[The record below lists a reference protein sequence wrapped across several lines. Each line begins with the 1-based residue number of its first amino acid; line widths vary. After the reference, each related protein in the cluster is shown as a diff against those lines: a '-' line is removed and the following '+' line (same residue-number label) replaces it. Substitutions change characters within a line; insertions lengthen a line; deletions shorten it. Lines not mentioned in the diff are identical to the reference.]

1 MPLLIWR
8 TLMRNKRLA
17 ALLIGCGLI
26 LFLMTYFS
34 SFSLD
39 LNNAQSKLIETVD
52 SIKEQSANYVKYN
65 ETAIA
70 KSLVRQAIAVENVN
84 RQMEA
89 GKFLEDII
97 DEFWLTGIVEV
108 DEDGNLL
115 RQYVLDDVDYEMV
128 RDFVSDALKN
138 VIEYSSDTYINR
150 YELADNSYVDLACH
164 KTSNGAV
171 LAYRHV
177 LEQFAS
183 NSRLSIQD
191 VLNGY
196 PEKENGTIVVMQKDK
211 IVASNN
217 LDLLVEGGS
226 DVVEQIR
233 KCNEVNTLVRINS
246 HNVYGMYSHG
256 RDFYVYIYV
265 NPSIVYNATVP
276 NVSIVMVFYCLIIGV
291 ILFIR
296 NRQNNM
302 FVLERQRQEEAY
314 KKELEDKNREL
325 ELAIKQEAKANRS
338 KQEFLFNMSHDIR
351 TPMNAIIGF
360 TSLAQSHLDDKE
372 MLDSYLKKISTSS
385 EYLLSL
391 INDVLDMSRIESGK
405 LKIEESSVYLPSILD
420 DIRDIVS
427 SNVQKKQLS
436 LNTDIVD
443 LKDTNVLTD
452 PLKLK
457 QVLLNV
463 VANAIKFTPSGGYV
477 NLSLVQKDGYGSY
490 DFIVEDNGIG
500 ISKEFQEHVF
510 EQFSKEATS
519 TVSRVQGTGLGLSI
533 SKAIVD
539 MMGGSISVESDSG
552 KGSKFTISLCFKVTD
567 ETTDNKI
574 ISSNSI
580 IDTNKKI
587 LLVEDNELNY
597 EIAKTVLEEA
607 GFRVDGASNGKE
619 AVDKAS
625 NNTYDV
631 ILMDIQMPIMD
642 GYEATKEL
650 RRLGNRTPIIAMTA
664 NAFSEDKKKA
674 KEVGMDGYIAK
685 PIDVK
690 SLVNTIM
697 NILSDQ

>member
-1 MPLLIWR
+1 MRLLIWR

-17 ALLIGCGLI
+17 TLLIGCGLI

-70 KSLVRQAIAVENVN
+70 KSLVRQAVAVENVC
-84 RQMEA
+84 RELQA
-89 GKFLEDII
+89 GKYLEDIV
-97 DEFWLTGIVEV
+97 DDYWLTGIVEV

-115 RQYVLDDVDYEMV
+115 RQYVTDDVDYEMV
-128 RDFVSDALKN
+128 MDFVSDALKN
-138 VIEYSSDTYINR
+138 VVEYSSETYINR
-150 YELADNSYVDLACH
+150 YQLDDNSYVDIACH
-164 KTSNGAV
+164 KTSNGVV

-217 LDLLVEGGS
+217 LDLLVEGSS

-233 KCNEVNTLVRINS
+233 KCNEANTLVRINS
-246 HNVYGMYSHG
+246 HGVYGMYSHG
-256 RDFYVYIYV
+256 RDFYVYV
-265 NPSIVYNATVP
+265 FVEPSMVYNTTVP
-276 NVSIVMVFYCLIIGV
+276 NVSIVMVFYCLVIGI

-405 LKIEESSVYLPSILD
+405 LKIEESNVYLPSILE

-443 LKDTNVLTD
+443 LRDSNVLTD

-477 NLSLVQKDGYGSY
+477 NLSLVQKDGYGNY

-500 ISKEFQEHVF
+500 ISKEFQEHIF
-510 EQFSKEATS
+510 EQFSREATS

-539 MMGGSISVESDSG
+539 MMGGSISVESESG

-580 IDTNKKI
+580 IDTNKKV

-607 GFRVDGASNGKE
+607 GFMVDGASNGKE
-619 AVDKAS
+619 AIDKAS
-625 NNTYDV
+625 DNTYDV

-650 RRLGNRTPIIAMTA
+650 RRLGNKTPIIAMTA
-664 NAFSEDKKKA
+664 NAFSEDRKKA
-674 KEVGMDGYIAK
+674 KEVGMDGYIPK
-685 PIDVK
+685 PIDVNK
-690 SLVNTIM
+690 LVSTIV

>member
-1 MPLLIWR
+1 
-8 TLMRNKRLA
+8 MRNKRLA
-17 ALLIGCGLI
+17 ALLVGCGLV

-39 LNNAQSKLIETVD
+39 LNNAQGKLIETVE
-52 SIKEQSANYVKYN
+52 SIKEQSAYYVKYN

-115 RQYVLDDVDYEMV
+115 RQYVTDDVDYEMV

-211 IVASNN
+211 IIASNN
-217 LDLLVEGGS
+217 LDLLVEGSS
-226 DVVEQIR
+226 DIVNEIR
-233 KCNEVNTLVRINS
+233 ECNEANTLVRINS
-246 HNVYGMYSHG
+246 HGVYGMYSHG

-265 NPSIVYNATVP
+265 NPSMVYNATVP

-302 FVLERQRQEEAY
+302 FVEERQRQEEAY

-360 TSLAQSHLDDKE
+360 TSLAQTHLDDKE

-443 LKDTNVLTD
+443 LKDSNVLTD

-500 ISKEFQEHVF
+500 ISKEFQEHIF
-510 EQFSKEATS
+510 EQFSREATS
-519 TVSRVQGTGLGLSI
+519 TVSGVQGTGLGLSI

-539 MMGGSISVESDSG
+539 MMGGSISVESESG

-607 GFRVDGASNGKE
+607 GFIIDGASNGKE
-619 AVDKAS
+619 AVDKAT

-650 RRLGNRTPIIAMTA
+650 RKLGNRTPIIAMTA
-664 NAFSEDKKKA
+664 NAFSEDRKKA

-685 PIDVK
+685 PIDVNK
-690 SLVNTIM
+690 LVSIIM
-697 NILSDQ
+697 NILGDQ

>member
-1 MPLLIWR
+1 
-8 TLMRNKRLA
+8 MRNKRLA

-39 LNNAQSKLIETVD
+39 LNNAQGKLIETVE

-217 LDLLVEGGS
+217 LDLLVEGSS

-233 KCNEVNTLVRINS
+233 KCNEANTLVRINS

-265 NPSIVYNATVP
+265 NPSMVYNTTVP

-302 FVLERQRQEEAY
+302 FVEERQRQEEAY

-360 TSLAQSHLDDKE
+360 TSLAQTHLDDKE
-372 MLDSYLKKISTSS
+372 LLDSYLKKISTSS

-405 LKIEESSVYLPSILD
+405 LKIEESNVYLPSILD

-427 SNVQKKQLS
+427 SNVQKKQL
-436 LNTDIVD
+436 NFNIYTVD

-463 VANAIKFTPSGGYV
+463 VANAIKFTPNGGYV
-477 NLSLVQKDGYGSY
+477 NLSLIQKDGCGNY
-490 DFIVEDNGIG
+490 DFVVEDNGIG
-500 ISKEFQEHVF
+500 ISKEFQEHIF
-510 EQFSKEATS
+510 EQFSREVTS

-533 SKAIVD
+533 SKVIVD
-539 MMGGSISVESDSG
+539 MMGGSISVESESG

-567 ETTDNKI
+567 ETTDNKTM
-574 ISSNSI
+574 SSNII

-607 GFRVDGASNGKE
+607 GFIIDGASNGKE

-642 GYEATKEL
+642 GYEATKKL
-650 RRLGNRTPIIAMTA
+650 RKLGNRTPIIAMTA
-664 NAFSEDKKKA
+664 NAFSEDRKKA
-674 KEVGMDGYIAK
+674 KDVGMDGYIAK

-690 SLVNTIM
+690 TLVSTIM
-697 NILSDQ
+697 NILGDQ

>member
-1 MPLLIWR
+1 
-8 TLMRNKRLA
+8 MRNKRLA
-17 ALLIGCGLI
+17 ALLVGCGLV

-39 LNNAQSKLIETVD
+39 LNNAQGKLIETVE

-128 RDFVSDALKN
+128 RDFTSDALKN

-150 YELADNSYVDLACH
+150 YELDDNSYVDLACH

-196 PEKENGTIVVMQKDK
+196 PERENGTIVVMQKDK
-211 IVASNN
+211 IIASNN
-217 LDLLVEGGS
+217 LDLLVDGS
-226 DVVEQIR
+226 SDIVDEIR
-233 KCNEVNTLVRINS
+233 ECNEANTLVRINS

-265 NPSIVYNATVP
+265 NPSMVYNATVP

-302 FVLERQRQEEAY
+302 FVEERQRQEEAY

-405 LKIEESSVYLPSILD
+405 LKIEESNVYLPSILE

-443 LKDTNVLTD
+443 LRDSNVLTD

-477 NLSLVQKDGYGSY
+477 NLSLVQKDDSGNY

-500 ISKEFQEHVF
+500 ISKEFQEHIF
-510 EQFSKEATS
+510 EQFSREATS

-539 MMGGSISVESDSG
+539 MMGGSISVESESG

-567 ETTDNKI
+567 ETTDNKT
-574 ISSNSI
+574 ISSNNI

-619 AVDKAS
+619 AIDKAS
-625 NNTYDV
+625 DNTYDV

-664 NAFSEDKKKA
+664 NAFSEDRKKA
-674 KEVGMDGYIAK
+674 NDVGMDGYIAR
-685 PIDVK
+685 PIDVNK
-690 SLVNTIM
+690 LVSTIM

>member
-1 MPLLIWR
+1 
-8 TLMRNKRLA
+8 MRNKRLA
-17 ALLIGCGLI
+17 TLLIGCGLI

-70 KSLVRQAIAVENVN
+70 KSLVRQAVAVENVC
-84 RQMEA
+84 RELQA
-89 GKFLEDII
+89 GKYLEDIV
-97 DEFWLTGIVEV
+97 DDYWLTGIVEV

-115 RQYVLDDVDYEMV
+115 RQYVTDDVDYEMV
-128 RDFVSDALKN
+128 MDFVSDALKN
-138 VIEYSSDTYINR
+138 VVEYSSETYINR
-150 YELADNSYVDLACH
+150 YQLDDNSYVDIACH
-164 KTSNGAV
+164 KTSNGVV
-171 LAYRHV
+171 LAYRHI
-177 LEQFAS
+177 LEQFAG

-217 LDLLVEGGS
+217 LDLLVEGSS

-233 KCNEVNTLVRINS
+233 KCNEANTLVRINS
-246 HNVYGMYSHG
+246 HGVYGMYSHG

-265 NPSIVYNATVP
+265 HPSMVYNSTIP
-276 NVSIVMVFYCLIIGV
+276 NVSIVMVFYCLVIGI

-405 LKIEESSVYLPSILD
+405 LKIEESIVYLPSILE

-443 LKDTNVLTD
+443 LRDSNVLTD

-477 NLSLVQKDGYGSY
+477 NLSLVQKDGYGNY

-500 ISKEFQEHVF
+500 ISKEFQEHIF
-510 EQFSKEATS
+510 EQFSREATS

-539 MMGGSISVESDSG
+539 MMGGSISVESESG

-567 ETTDNKI
+567 ETTDNKT
-574 ISSNSI
+574 ISSNNI

-619 AVDKAS
+619 AIDKAS
-625 NNTYDV
+625 DNTYDV

-685 PIDVK
+685 PINVNK
-690 SLVNTIM
+690 LVSTIM
-697 NILSDQ
+697 NILNDQ

>member
-1 MPLLIWR
+1 
-8 TLMRNKRLA
+8 MRNKRLA
-17 ALLIGCGLI
+17 VLLVGCGLV

-39 LNNAQSKLIETVD
+39 LNNAQGKLIETVE

-164 KTSNGAV
+164 KTKNGAV

-226 DVVEQIR
+226 DIVDEIR
-233 KCNEVNTLVRINS
+233 ECNEANTLVRINS
-246 HNVYGMYSHG
+246 HGVYGMYSHG

-265 NPSIVYNATVP
+265 NPSMVYNATIP
-276 NVSIVMVFYCLIIGV
+276 NVSIVMVFYCLVVGV

-325 ELAIKQEAKANRS
+325 ELAIEQEAKANRS

-360 TSLAQSHLDDKE
+360 TSLAQSHIDDKE
-372 MLDSYLKKISTSS
+372 LLDSYLKKISTSS

-405 LKIEESSVYLPSILD
+405 LKIEESNVYLPSILD
-420 DIRDIVS
+420 DVKDIVW
-427 SNVQKKQLS
+427 SNVQSKQLS
-436 LNTDIVD
+436 FNINIVD
-443 LKDTNVLTD
+443 LKDSNVLTD

-500 ISKEFQEHVF
+500 ISKEFQEHIF
-510 EQFSKEATS
+510 EQFAREATS

-539 MMGGSISVESDSG
+539 MMGGSISVESEPG
-552 KGSKFTISLCFKVTD
+552 KGSKFTISLSFKITNEVII
-567 ETTDNKI
+567 DNK
-574 ISSNSI
+574 NSVNNI

-587 LLVEDNELNY
+587 LLVEDNELNF

-607 GFRVDGASNGKE
+607 GFRVDGANNGKE
-619 AVDKAS
+619 AIDKAI

-642 GYEATKEL
+642 GYEATREL
-650 RRLGNRTPIIAMTA
+650 RRLGNKTPIIAMTA
-664 NAFSEDKKKA
+664 NAFSEDRKKA
-674 KEVGMDGYIAK
+674 EDVGMDGYIAK
-685 PIDVK
+685 PIDVNK
-690 SLVNTIM
+690 LVSTIM
-697 NILSDQ
+697 NILNDQ

>member
-1 MPLLIWR
+1 
-8 TLMRNKRLA
+8 MRNRRLA
-17 ALLIGCGLI
+17 ALLVGCGLV

-39 LNNAQSKLIETVD
+39 IKNAQDKLIETVD

-70 KSLVRQAIAVENVN
+70 KSLVRQAIAVENVS
-84 RQMEA
+84 REMEA
-89 GKFLEDII
+89 GKFLEDIV
-97 DEFWLTGIVEV
+97 DDYWLTGIVEV
-108 DEDGNLL
+108 DEDGDLL
-115 RQYVLDDVDYEMV
+115 RQYVTDDVDYEMV
-128 RDFVSDALKN
+128 RGFVSDALKN
-138 VIEYSSDTYINR
+138 VVEYSSKTYINR
-150 YELADNSYVDLACH
+150 YQLDDNSYVDIACH
-164 KTSNGAV
+164 KTSDGVV

-211 IVASNN
+211 IIASNN
-217 LDLLVEGGS
+217 LDLLVEGSS
-226 DVVEQIR
+226 DIVDEIR
-233 KCNEVNTLVRINS
+233 KCNEANTLVRINS
-246 HNVYGMYSHG
+246 HGVYGMYSHG

-265 NPSIVYNATVP
+265 HPSMVYNTTVP
-276 NVSIVMVFYCLIIGV
+276 NVSIVMVFYCLVIGV

-302 FVLERQRQEEAY
+302 FVEERQRQEEAY

-372 MLDSYLKKISTSS
+372 KLDSYLKKISISS

-405 LKIEESSVYLPSILD
+405 LKIEESNVYLPSILD

-436 LNTDIVD
+436 LNINTVD
-443 LKDTNVLTD
+443 LKDENVLTD

-477 NLSLVQKDGYGSY
+477 SLSLVQKDDSSNY

-500 ISKEFQEHVF
+500 ISKEFQEHIF
-510 EQFSKEATS
+510 EQFSREATS

-539 MMGGSISVESDSG
+539 MMGGSISVESESG

-619 AVDKAS
+619 AIDKAS
-625 NNTYDV
+625 DNTYDV

-664 NAFSEDKKKA
+664 NAFSEDRKKA
-674 KEVGMDGYIAK
+674 KDVGMDGYIPK
-685 PIDVK
+685 PIDVNK
-690 SLVNTIM
+690 LVSTIM
-697 NILSDQ
+697 NILNDQ

>member
-1 MPLLIWR
+1 
-8 TLMRNKRLA
+8 MRNKRLA

-70 KSLVRQAIAVENVN
+70 KSLVRQAVAVENVS
-84 RQMEA
+84 RELQA
-89 GKFLEDII
+89 GKFLEDIV
-97 DEFWLTGIVEV
+97 DDYWLTGIVEV

-115 RQYVLDDVDYEMV
+115 RQYVTDDVDYEMV
-128 RDFVSDALKN
+128 MDFVSDALKN
-138 VIEYSSDTYINR
+138 VVEYSSETYINR
-150 YELADNSYVDLACH
+150 YQLDDNSYVDIACH
-164 KTSNGAV
+164 KTSNGVV

-217 LDLLVEGGS
+217 LDLLVEGSS
-226 DVVEQIR
+226 DIVDEIR
-233 KCNEVNTLVRINS
+233 KCNEANTLVRINS
-246 HNVYGMYSHG
+246 HSVYGMYSHG
-256 RDFYVYIYV
+256 RDFFVYIYV
-265 NPSIVYNATVP
+265 NPSMVYNTTVP
-276 NVSIVMVFYCLIIGV
+276 NVSIVMVFYCLVIGI

-405 LKIEESSVYLPSILD
+405 LKIEESHVNLPSILD

-427 SNVQKKQLS
+427 SNVQKKQL
-436 LNTDIVD
+436 NFNIYTID
-443 LKDTNVLTD
+443 LKDENVLTD

-463 VANAIKFTPSGGYV
+463 LANAIKFTPSGGYV
-477 NLSLVQKDGYGSY
+477 NLSLVQKDGYGNY

-500 ISKEFQEHVF
+500 ISKEFQEHIF
-510 EQFSKEATS
+510 EQFSREATS

-539 MMGGSISVESDSG
+539 MMGGSISVESESG

-574 ISSNSI
+574 ISSNNI

-619 AVDKAS
+619 AIDKAS

-650 RRLGNRTPIIAMTA
+650 RKLGNRTPIIAMTA
-664 NAFSEDKKKA
+664 NAFSEDRKKA
-674 KEVGMDGYIAK
+674 EDVGMDGYIAK
-685 PIDVK
+685 PIDVNK
-690 SLVNTIM
+690 LVSSIV

>member
-1 MPLLIWR
+1 
-8 TLMRNKRLA
+8 MRNKRLA

-70 KSLVRQAIAVENVN
+70 KSLVRQAVAVENVS
-84 RQMEA
+84 RELQA
-89 GKFLEDII
+89 GKFLEDIV
-97 DEFWLTGIVEV
+97 DDYWLTGIVEV

-115 RQYVLDDVDYEMV
+115 RQYVTDDVDYEMV
-128 RDFVSDALKN
+128 MDFVSDALKN
-138 VIEYSSDTYINR
+138 VVEYSSETYINR
-150 YELADNSYVDLACH
+150 YQLDDNSYVDIACH
-164 KTSNGAV
+164 KTSNGVV

-217 LDLLVEGGS
+217 LDLLVEGSS

-233 KCNEVNTLVRINS
+233 KCNEANTLVRINS
-246 HNVYGMYSHG
+246 HSVYGMYSHG

-265 NPSIVYNATVP
+265 NPSMVYNTTVP
-276 NVSIVMVFYCLIIGV
+276 NVSIVMVFYCLVIGI

-405 LKIEESSVYLPSILD
+405 LKIEESHVNLPSILD

-427 SNVQKKQLS
+427 SNVQKKQL
-436 LNTDIVD
+436 NFNIYTID
-443 LKDTNVLTD
+443 LKDENVLTD

-477 NLSLVQKDGYGSY
+477 NLSLVQKDDSGNY

-500 ISKEFQEHVF
+500 ISKEFQEHIF
-510 EQFSKEATS
+510 EQFSREVTS

-539 MMGGSISVESDSG
+539 MMGGSIAVESDSG
-552 KGSKFTISLCFKVTD
+552 KGSKFTISLRFKVTD

-574 ISSNSI
+574 ISSNNI

-587 LLVEDNELNY
+587 LLVEDNEINY

-607 GFRVDGASNGKE
+607 GFMVDGASNGKM

-625 NNTYDV
+625 DNTYDV
-631 ILMDIQMPIMD
+631 ILMDIQMPVMD

-650 RRLGNRTPIIAMTA
+650 RKLGNRAPIIAMTA

-674 KEVGMDGYIAK
+674 KDVGMDAYIAK

-690 SLVNTIM
+690 ALVSTIM
-697 NILSDQ
+697 NILNGQ

>member
-1 MPLLIWR
+1 
-8 TLMRNKRLA
+8 MRNKRLA
-17 ALLIGCGLI
+17 ALLVGCGLV

-39 LNNAQSKLIETVD
+39 LNNAQGKLIETVE

-217 LDLLVEGGS
+217 LDLLVEGSS

-233 KCNEVNTLVRINS
+233 KCNEANTLVRINS
-246 HNVYGMYSHG
+246 HGVYGMYSHG

-265 NPSIVYNATVP
+265 NPSMVYNATVP

-302 FVLERQRQEEAY
+302 FVEERQRQEEAY

-360 TSLAQSHLDDKE
+360 TSLAQTHLDDKE

-405 LKIEESSVYLPSILD
+405 LKIEESNVYLPSILD

-436 LNTDIVD
+436 LNINIVD

-477 NLSLVQKDGYGSY
+477 NLSLVQKDDSGNY

-500 ISKEFQEHVF
+500 ISKEFQEHIF
-510 EQFSKEATS
+510 EQFSREATS
-519 TVSRVQGTGLGLSI
+519 TVSGVQGTGLGLSI

-539 MMGGSISVESDSG
+539 MMGGSISVESKQG
-552 KGSKFTISLCFKVTD
+552 EGSKFTISLCFKVTD
-567 ETTDNKI
+567 ETTDNKTM
-574 ISSNSI
+574 SSNII

-625 NNTYDV
+625 DNTYDV

-674 KEVGMDGYIAK
+674 KDVGMDGYIPK
-685 PIDVK
+685 PINVNK
-690 SLVNTIM
+690 LVSTIM
-697 NILSDQ
+697 NILNDQ

>member
-1 MPLLIWR
+1 
-8 TLMRNKRLA
+8 MRNKRLA
-17 ALLIGCGLI
+17 ALLVGCGLV

-39 LNNAQSKLIETVD
+39 LNNAQGKLIETVE

-226 DVVEQIR
+226 DIVDEIR
-233 KCNEVNTLVRINS
+233 ECNEANTLVRINS
-246 HNVYGMYSHG
+246 HGVYGMYSHG
-256 RDFYVYIYV
+256 RDYYVYIYV
-265 NPSIVYNATVP
+265 NPSMVYNATVP

-405 LKIEESSVYLPSILD
+405 LKIEESNVYLPSILD

-443 LKDTNVLTD
+443 LRDSNVLTD

-477 NLSLVQKDGYGSY
+477 NLSLVQKDGYGNY

-500 ISKEFQEHVF
+500 ISKEFQEHIF
-510 EQFSKEATS
+510 EQFSREATS

-539 MMGGSISVESDSG
+539 MMGGSISVESESG

-567 ETTDNKI
+567 ETSDNKT
-574 ISSNSI
+574 ISSNNV

-607 GFRVDGASNGKE
+607 GFIVDGASNGKD

-625 NNTYDV
+625 DNTYDV

-650 RRLGNRTPIIAMTA
+650 RKLGNRTPIIAMTA
-664 NAFSEDKKKA
+664 NAFSEDRKKA
-674 KEVGMDGYIAK
+674 KDVGMDGYIAK
-685 PIDVK
+685 PIDVNK
-690 SLVNTIM
+690 LVSTIV

>member
-1 MPLLIWR
+1 
-8 TLMRNKRLA
+8 MRNKRLA
-17 ALLIGCGLI
+17 VLLVGCGLV

-39 LNNAQSKLIETVD
+39 LNNAQGKLIETVE

-138 VIEYSSDTYINR
+138 VVEYSSETYINR
-150 YELADNSYVDLACH
+150 YQLADNSYVDLACH

-196 PEKENGTIVVMQKDK
+196 PERENGTIVVMQKDK
-211 IVASNN
+211 IIASNN
-217 LDLLVEGGS
+217 LDLLVDGS
-226 DVVEQIR
+226 SDIVDEIR
-233 KCNEVNTLVRINS
+233 KCNEANTLVRINS

-265 NPSIVYNATVP
+265 NPSMVYNATVP
-276 NVSIVMVFYCLIIGV
+276 NVFIVMVFYCLIIGV

-405 LKIEESSVYLPSILD
+405 LKIEESNVYLPSILD

-427 SNVQKKQLS
+427 SNVQKKQLN
-436 LNTDIVD
+436 LNINIVD
-443 LKDTNVLTD
+443 LKDSNVLTD

-477 NLSLVQKDGYGSY
+477 NLSLVQKDGYGNY

-500 ISKEFQEHVF
+500 ISKEFQEHIF
-510 EQFSKEATS
+510 EQFSREATS

-539 MMGGSISVESDSG
+539 MMGGSISVESESG

-567 ETTDNKI
+567 ETTDNKT
-574 ISSNSI
+574 ISSNNI

-587 LLVEDNELNY
+587 LLVEDNELNF
-597 EIAKTVLEEA
+597 EIAETVLEEA

-674 KEVGMDGYIAK
+674 KEVGMDGYIPK

-690 SLVNTIM
+690 TLVSTIM
-697 NILSDQ
+697 SILSDQ

>member
-1 MPLLIWR
+1 
-8 TLMRNKRLA
+8 MRNRRLA
-17 ALLIGCGLI
+17 ALLVGCGLV

-39 LNNAQSKLIETVD
+39 IKNAQDKLIETVD

-70 KSLVRQAIAVENVN
+70 KSLVRQAIAVENVS
-84 RQMEA
+84 REMEA
-89 GKFLEDII
+89 GKFLEDIV
-97 DEFWLTGIVEV
+97 DDYWLTGIVEV
-108 DEDGNLL
+108 DEDGDLL
-115 RQYVLDDVDYEMV
+115 RQYVTDDVDYEMV
-128 RDFVSDALKN
+128 RGFVSDALKN
-138 VIEYSSDTYINR
+138 VVEYSSKTYINR
-150 YELADNSYVDLACH
+150 YQLDDNSYVDIACH
-164 KTSNGAV
+164 KTSGGVV

-211 IVASNN
+211 IIASNN
-217 LDLLVEGGS
+217 LDLLVEGSS
-226 DVVEQIR
+226 DIVSEIR
-233 KCNEVNTLVRINS
+233 KCNEANTLVRINS

-265 NPSIVYNATVP
+265 NPSMVYNATVP

-302 FVLERQRQEEAY
+302 FVEERQRQEEAY

-372 MLDSYLKKISTSS
+372 LLDSYLKKISTSS

-405 LKIEESSVYLPSILD
+405 LKIEESNVYLPSILD

-436 LNTDIVD
+436 LNINIVD
-443 LKDTNVLTD
+443 LKDSNVLTD

-477 NLSLVQKDGYGSY
+477 NLSLVQKDGYGNY

-500 ISKEFQEHVF
+500 ISKEFQEHIF
-510 EQFSKEATS
+510 EQFAREATS

-539 MMGGSISVESDSG
+539 MMGGSISVESESG

-567 ETTDNKI
+567 ETTDNKT
-574 ISSNSI
+574 ISSNNI
-580 IDTNKKI
+580 IDTNKKV

-625 NNTYDV
+625 DNAYDV

-650 RRLGNRTPIIAMTA
+650 RRLGNKTPIIAMTA
-664 NAFSEDKKKA
+664 NAFSEDRKKA
-674 KEVGMDGYIAK
+674 KDVGMDGYIPK
-685 PIDVK
+685 PINVNK
-690 SLVNTIM
+690 LVSTIM

>member
-1 MPLLIWR
+1 
-8 TLMRNKRLA
+8 MRNKRLA

-70 KSLVRQAIAVENVN
+70 KSLVRQAVAVENVS
-84 RQMEA
+84 RELQA
-89 GKFLEDII
+89 GKFLEDIV
-97 DEFWLTGIVEV
+97 DDYWLTGIVEV

-115 RQYVLDDVDYEMV
+115 RQYVTDDVDYEMV
-128 RDFVSDALKN
+128 MDFVSDALKN
-138 VIEYSSDTYINR
+138 VVEYSSETYINR
-150 YELADNSYVDLACH
+150 YQLDDNSYVDIACH
-164 KTSNGAV
+164 KTSNGVV

-217 LDLLVEGGS
+217 LDLLVEGSS

-233 KCNEVNTLVRINS
+233 KCNEANTLVRINS
-246 HNVYGMYSHG
+246 HGVYGMYSHG

-265 NPSIVYNATVP
+265 HPSMVYNTTVP
-276 NVSIVMVFYCLIIGV
+276 NVSIVMVFYCLVIGI

-314 KKELEDKNREL
+314 KKELENKNREL

-372 MLDSYLKKISTSS
+372 LLDSYLKKISTSS

-405 LKIEESSVYLPSILD
+405 LKIEESNVYLPSILD

-427 SNVQKKQLS
+427 SNVQKKQL
-436 LNTDIVD
+436 NFNIYTVD
-443 LKDTNVLTD
+443 LKDENVLTD

-477 NLSLVQKDGYGSY
+477 NLSLVQKDDFGNY

-500 ISKEFQEHVF
+500 ISKEFQEHIF
-510 EQFSKEATS
+510 EQFSREVTS

-539 MMGGSISVESDSG
+539 MIGGSIAVESDSG

-574 ISSNSI
+574 ISSNNI

-625 NNTYDV
+625 DNTYDV
-631 ILMDIQMPIMD
+631 ILMDIQMPVMD

-650 RRLGNRTPIIAMTA
+650 RKLGNRTPIIAMTA

-674 KEVGMDGYIAK
+674 KDVGMDGYISK

-690 SLVNTIM
+690 SLVSTIM
-697 NILSDQ
+697 NILNGQ

>member
-1 MPLLIWR
+1 
-8 TLMRNKRLA
+8 MRNKRLA

-70 KSLVRQAIAVENVN
+70 KSLVRQAVAVENVS
-84 RQMEA
+84 RELQA
-89 GKFLEDII
+89 GKFLENIVD
-97 DEFWLTGIVEV
+97 DYWLTGIVEV

-115 RQYVLDDVDYEMV
+115 RQYVTDDVDYEMV
-128 RDFVSDALKN
+128 MDFVSDALKN
-138 VIEYSSDTYINR
+138 VVEYSSETYINR
-150 YELADNSYVDLACH
+150 YQLDDNSYVDIACH
-164 KTSNGAV
+164 KTSDGVV

-226 DVVEQIR
+226 DIVDEIR
-233 KCNEVNTLVRINS
+233 ECNEANTLVRINS
-246 HNVYGMYSHG
+246 HGVYGMYSHG

-265 NPSIVYNATVP
+265 NPSMVYNTTVP

-302 FVLERQRQEEAY
+302 FVEERQRQEEAY

-372 MLDSYLKKISTSS
+372 LLDSYLKKISTSS

-405 LKIEESSVYLPSILD
+405 LKIEESNVYLPSILD

-436 LNTDIVD
+436 LNINTVD
-443 LKDTNVLTD
+443 LKDENVLTD

-477 NLSLVQKDGYGSY
+477 SLSLVQKDDSSNY

-500 ISKEFQEHVF
+500 ISKEFQEHIF
-510 EQFSKEATS
+510 EQFSREATS

-539 MMGGSISVESDSG
+539 MMGGSISVESESG

-567 ETTDNKI
+567 ETTDNKT
-574 ISSNSI
+574 ISSNNI
-580 IDTNKKI
+580 IDTNKKV

-625 NNTYDV
+625 DNAYDV

-650 RRLGNRTPIIAMTA
+650 RRLGNKTPIIAMTA
-664 NAFSEDKKKA
+664 NAFSEDRKKA
-674 KEVGMDGYIAK
+674 KDVGMDGYIAK
-685 PIDVK
+685 PIDVNK
-690 SLVNTIM
+690 LVSTIM
-697 NILSDQ
+697 NILGDQ

>member
-1 MPLLIWR
+1 
-8 TLMRNKRLA
+8 MRNKRLA
-17 ALLIGCGLI
+17 VLLVGCGLV

-39 LNNAQSKLIETVD
+39 LNNAQGKLVETID

-226 DVVEQIR
+226 DIVDEIR
-233 KCNEVNTLVRINS
+233 ECNEANTLVRINS

-265 NPSIVYNATVP
+265 NPSMVYNATVP

-372 MLDSYLKKISTSS
+372 LLDSYLKKISTSS

-405 LKIEESSVYLPSILD
+405 LKIEESNVYLPSILD

-427 SNVQKKQLS
+427 SNVQKKQL
-436 LNTDIVD
+436 NFNIYTVD
-443 LKDTNVLTD
+443 LKDSNVLTD

-477 NLSLVQKDGYGSY
+477 NLSLVQKDGYGNY

-500 ISKEFQEHVF
+500 ISKEFQEHIF
-510 EQFSKEATS
+510 EQFSREATS

-539 MMGGSISVESDSG
+539 MMGGSISVESKQG

-567 ETTDNKI
+567 ETTDNKT

-607 GFRVDGASNGKE
+607 SFIVDGASNGKE
-619 AVDKAS
+619 AVDKVS
-625 NNTYDV
+625 DNTYDV

-650 RRLGNRTPIIAMTA
+650 RRLGNSTPIIAMTA
-664 NAFSEDKKKA
+664 NAFSEDRKKA
-674 KEVGMDGYIAK
+674 KDVGMDGYIAK
-685 PIDVK
+685 PIDVNK
-690 SLVNTIM
+690 LVSTIV

>member
-1 MPLLIWR
+1 
-8 TLMRNKRLA
+8 MRNKRLA
-17 ALLIGCGLI
+17 ALLVGCGLV

-39 LNNAQSKLIETVD
+39 LNNAQGKLIETVE

-128 RDFVSDALKN
+128 RDFVSDTLKN

-226 DVVEQIR
+226 DIVDEIR
-233 KCNEVNTLVRINS
+233 ECNEANTLVRINS

-265 NPSIVYNATVP
+265 NPSMVYNTTVP

-372 MLDSYLKKISTSS
+372 LLDSYLKKISTSS

-405 LKIEESSVYLPSILD
+405 VKIEESNVYLPSILD

-436 LNTDIVD
+436 LNINIVD
-443 LKDTNVLTD
+443 LRDSNVLTD

-463 VANAIKFTPSGGYV
+463 VANAIKFTPNGGYV

-500 ISKEFQEHVF
+500 ISKEFQEHIF
-510 EQFSKEATS
+510 EQFAREATS

-539 MMGGSISVESDSG
+539 MMDGSISIESESG

-574 ISSNSI
+574 ISSNNI

-625 NNTYDV
+625 DNTYDV

-664 NAFSEDKKKA
+664 NAFSEDRKKA
-674 KEVGMDGYIAK
+674 KEVGMDGYIPK
-685 PIDVK
+685 PIDVNK
-690 SLVNTIM
+690 LVSKIM
-697 NILSDQ
+697 NILGDQ

>member
-1 MPLLIWR
+1 M
-8 TLMRNKRLA
+8 
-17 ALLIGCGLI
+17 
-26 LFLMTYFS
+26 
-34 SFSLD
+34 
-39 LNNAQSKLIETVD
+39 
-52 SIKEQSANYVKYN
+52 
-65 ETAIA
+65 
-70 KSLVRQAIAVENVN
+70 
-84 RQMEA
+84 
-89 GKFLEDII
+89 
-97 DEFWLTGIVEV
+97 
-108 DEDGNLL
+108 
-115 RQYVLDDVDYEMV
+115 
-128 RDFVSDALKN
+128 
-138 VIEYSSDTYINR
+138 
-150 YELADNSYVDLACH
+150 ACH
-164 KTSNGAV
+164 KTKNGAD

-196 PEKENGTIVVMQKDK
+196 PEKENGTMVVMQKEK
-211 IVASNN
+211 IIASNN
-217 LDLLVEGGS
+217 LDLLVDGS
-226 DVVEQIR
+226 SDIVDEIR
-233 KCNEVNTLVRINS
+233 KCNEANTLVRINS
-246 HNVYGMYSHG
+246 HGVYGMYSHG
-256 RDFYVYIYV
+256 RVFFVYIYV
-265 NPSIVYNATVP
+265 NPSMVYNATVP

-302 FVLERQRQEEAY
+302 FVEERQRQEEAY

-405 LKIEESSVYLPSILD
+405 LKIEESNVYLPSILD

-427 SNVQKKQLS
+427 SNVEKKQLN
-436 LNTDIVD
+436 LNINIVD

-500 ISKEFQEHVF
+500 ISKEFQEHIF
-510 EQFSKEATS
+510 EQFSREATS

-539 MMGGSISVESDSG
+539 MMGGSISVESKQG
-552 KGSKFTISLCFKVTD
+552 EGSKFTISLCFKVTD
-567 ETTDNKI
+567 ETTDNKTM
-574 ISSNSI
+574 SSNII
-580 IDTNKKI
+580 IDTNKKV
-587 LLVEDNELNY
+587 LLVEDNELNF

-650 RRLGNRTPIIAMTA
+650 RRLGNRAPIIAMTA

-674 KEVGMDGYIAK
+674 KEVGMDAYIPK
-685 PIDVK
+685 PIDVNK
-690 SLVNTIM
+690 LVSKIM
-697 NILSDQ
+697 NILGDQ

>member
-1 MPLLIWR
+1 
-8 TLMRNKRLA
+8 MRNKRLA
-17 ALLIGCGLI
+17 ALLVGCGLV

-39 LNNAQSKLIETVD
+39 LNNAQGKLIETVE
-52 SIKEQSANYVKYN
+52 SIKEQSAYYVKYN

-128 RDFVSDALKN
+128 KEFVSDALKN
-138 VIEYSSDTYINR
+138 VIEYSSETYINR
-150 YELADNSYVDLACH
+150 YELDDNSYVDLACH
-164 KTSNGAV
+164 KTNNGAV

-211 IVASNN
+211 IIASNN
-217 LDLLVEGGS
+217 LDLLVEGSS
-226 DVVEQIR
+226 DIVDEIR
-233 KCNEVNTLVRINS
+233 KCNEANNLVRINS
-246 HNVYGMYSHG
+246 HGVYGMYSHG

-265 NPSIVYNATVP
+265 NPSMVYNATIP

-302 FVLERQRQEEAY
+302 FVEERQRQEEAY

-405 LKIEESSVYLPSILD
+405 LKIEESNVYLPSILE

-443 LKDTNVLTD
+443 LRDSNVLTD

-477 NLSLVQKDGYGSY
+477 NLSLVQKDGYGNY

-500 ISKEFQEHVF
+500 ISKEFQEHIF
-510 EQFSKEATS
+510 EQFSREATS

-539 MMGGSISVESDSG
+539 MMGGSISVESESG

-567 ETTDNKI
+567 ETTDNKT
-574 ISSNSI
+574 ISSNNI

-619 AVDKAS
+619 AIDKAS
-625 NNTYDV
+625 DNTYDV

-664 NAFSEDKKKA
+664 NAFSEDRKKA
-674 KEVGMDGYIAK
+674 NDVGMDGYIAK
-685 PIDVK
+685 PIDVNK
-690 SLVNTIM
+690 LVSTIV

>member
-1 MPLLIWR
+1 MRLLIWR
-8 TLMRNKRLA
+8 TLMRNRRLA
-17 ALLIGCGLI
+17 ALLVGCGLV

-39 LNNAQSKLIETVD
+39 IKNAQDKLIETVD

-70 KSLVRQAIAVENVN
+70 KSLVRQAIAVENVS
-84 RQMEA
+84 REMEA
-89 GKFLEDII
+89 GKFLEDIV
-97 DEFWLTGIVEV
+97 DDYWLTGIVEV
-108 DEDGNLL
+108 DEDGDLL
-115 RQYVLDDVDYEMV
+115 RQYVTDDVDYEMV
-128 RDFVSDALKN
+128 RGFVSDALKN
-138 VIEYSSDTYINR
+138 VVEYSSKTYINR
-150 YELADNSYVDLACH
+150 YQLDDNSYVDIACH
-164 KTSNGAV
+164 KTSGGVV

-211 IVASNN
+211 IIASNN
-217 LDLLVEGGS
+217 LDLLVEGSS
-226 DVVEQIR
+226 DIVSEIR
-233 KCNEVNTLVRINS
+233 KCNEANTLVRINS

-265 NPSIVYNATVP
+265 NPSMVYNATVP

-302 FVLERQRQEEAY
+302 FVEERQRQEEAY

-372 MLDSYLKKISTSS
+372 LLDSYLKKISTSS

-405 LKIEESSVYLPSILD
+405 LKIEESNVYLPSILD

-436 LNTDIVD
+436 LNINIVD
-443 LKDTNVLTD
+443 LKDSNVLTD

-477 NLSLVQKDGYGSY
+477 NLSLVQKDGYGNY

-500 ISKEFQEHVF
+500 ISKEFQEHIF
-510 EQFSKEATS
+510 EQFAREATS

-539 MMGGSISVESDSG
+539 MMGGSISVESESG

-567 ETTDNKI
+567 ETTDNKT
-574 ISSNSI
+574 ISSNNI
-580 IDTNKKI
+580 IDTNKKV

-625 NNTYDV
+625 DNAYDV

-650 RRLGNRTPIIAMTA
+650 RRLGNKTPIIAMTA
-664 NAFSEDKKKA
+664 NAFSEDRKKA
-674 KEVGMDGYIAK
+674 KDVGMDGYIPK
-685 PIDVK
+685 PINVNK
-690 SLVNTIM
+690 LVSTIM

>member
-1 MPLLIWR
+1 
-8 TLMRNKRLA
+8 MRNKRLA

-39 LNNAQSKLIETVD
+39 LNNAQSMLIETVD

-70 KSLVRQAIAVENVN
+70 KSLVRQAVAVENVC
-84 RQMEA
+84 RELQA
-89 GKFLEDII
+89 GKFLEDIV
-97 DEFWLTGIVEV
+97 DDYWLTGIVEV

-115 RQYVLDDVDYEMV
+115 RQYVTDDVDYEMV
-128 RDFVSDALKN
+128 MDFVSDALKN
-138 VIEYSSDTYINR
+138 VVEYSSETYINR
-150 YELADNSYVDLACH
+150 YQLDDNSYVDIACH
-164 KTSNGAV
+164 KTSNGVV

-217 LDLLVEGGS
+217 LDLLVEGSS

-233 KCNEVNTLVRINS
+233 KCNEANTLVRINS
-246 HNVYGMYSHG
+246 HSVYGMYSHG

-265 NPSIVYNATVP
+265 NPSMVYNTTVP
-276 NVSIVMVFYCLIIGV
+276 NVSIVMVFYCLVIGI

-405 LKIEESSVYLPSILD
+405 LKIEKSHVNLPNLLD

-427 SNVQKKQLS
+427 SNVQKKQL
-436 LNTDIVD
+436 NFNIYTID
-443 LKDTNVLTD
+443 LKDENVLTD

-477 NLSLVQKDGYGSY
+477 NLSLVQKDDSGNY

-500 ISKEFQEHVF
+500 ISKEFQEHIF
-510 EQFSKEATS
+510 EQFSREVTS

-539 MMGGSISVESDSG
+539 MMGGSIAVESDSG
-552 KGSKFTISLCFKVTD
+552 KGSKFTISLRFKVTN

-574 ISSNSI
+574 ISSNNI

-607 GFRVDGASNGKE
+607 GFMVDGASNGKM

-625 NNTYDV
+625 DNEYDV
-631 ILMDIQMPIMD
+631 ILMDIQMPVMD

-650 RRLGNRTPIIAMTA
+650 RKLGNRAPIIAMTA
-664 NAFSEDKKKA
+664 NAFSEDRKKA
-674 KEVGMDGYIAK
+674 KEVGMDGYISK

-690 SLVNTIM
+690 TLVSTIV
-697 NILSDQ
+697 NILNGQ

>member
-1 MPLLIWR
+1 
-8 TLMRNKRLA
+8 MRNKRLA
-17 ALLIGCGLI
+17 VLLVGCGLV

-39 LNNAQSKLIETVD
+39 LNNAQGKLVETID

-226 DVVEQIR
+226 DIVDEIR
-233 KCNEVNTLVRINS
+233 ECNEANTLVRINS

-265 NPSIVYNATVP
+265 NPSMVYNATVP
-276 NVSIVMVFYCLIIGV
+276 NVSIVMVFYCLVIGV

-302 FVLERQRQEEAY
+302 FVEERQRQEEAY

-405 LKIEESSVYLPSILD
+405 LKIEESCVNLPSILD

-436 LNTDIVD
+436 LNINTVD

-477 NLSLVQKDGYGSY
+477 NLSLVQKDGYGNY

-500 ISKEFQEHVF
+500 ISKEFQEHIF
-510 EQFSKEATS
+510 EQFSREATS

-539 MMGGSISVESDSG
+539 MMGGSISVESESG

-574 ISSNSI
+574 ISSNNI

-607 GFRVDGASNGKE
+607 GFIVDGASNGKM
-619 AVDKAS
+619 AIDKAS
-625 NNTYDV
+625 DNTYDV

-664 NAFSEDKKKA
+664 NAFSEDRKKA
-674 KEVGMDGYIAK
+674 KDVGMDGYIPK
-685 PIDVK
+685 PIDVNK
-690 SLVNTIM
+690 LVSTIM

>member
-1 MPLLIWR
+1 
-8 TLMRNKRLA
+8 MRNKRLA
-17 ALLIGCGLI
+17 ALLVGCGLV

-39 LNNAQSKLIETVD
+39 LNNAQGKLIETVD

-115 RQYVLDDVDYEMV
+115 RQYVTDDIDYEMV

-217 LDLLVEGGS
+217 LDLLVEGSS
-226 DVVEQIR
+226 DIVDEIR
-233 KCNEVNTLVRINS
+233 KCNEANTLVRINS
-246 HNVYGMYSHG
+246 HSVYGMYSHG
-256 RDFYVYIYV
+256 RDFFVYIYV
-265 NPSIVYNATVP
+265 NPSMVYNTTVP
-276 NVSIVMVFYCLIIGV
+276 NVSIVMVFYCLVIGI

-405 LKIEESSVYLPSILD
+405 LKIEESNVYLPSILD

-427 SNVQKKQLS
+427 SNVQKKQL
-436 LNTDIVD
+436 NFNIYTID
-443 LKDTNVLTD
+443 LKDENVLTD

-477 NLSLVQKDGYGSY
+477 NLSLVQKDDSGNY

-500 ISKEFQEHVF
+500 ISKEFQEHIF
-510 EQFSKEATS
+510 EQFSREVTS

-539 MMGGSISVESDSG
+539 MMGGSIAVESKQG
-552 KGSKFTISLCFKVTD
+552 EGSKFTISLCFKVTD
-567 ETTDNKI
+567 ETTDNKTMN
-574 ISSNSI
+574 SNII

-674 KEVGMDGYIAK
+674 EEVGMDGYIPK
-685 PIDVK
+685 PIDVNK
-690 SLVNTIM
+690 LVSKIM
-697 NILSDQ
+697 NILGDQ

>member
-1 MPLLIWR
+1 
-8 TLMRNKRLA
+8 MRNKRLV

-70 KSLVRQAIAVENVN
+70 KSLVRQAVAVENVS
-84 RQMEA
+84 RELQA
-89 GKFLEDII
+89 GKFLEDIV
-97 DEFWLTGIVEV
+97 DDYWLTGIVEV

-115 RQYVLDDVDYEMV
+115 RQYVTDDVDYEMV
-128 RDFVSDALKN
+128 MDFVSDALKN
-138 VIEYSSDTYINR
+138 VVEYSSETYINR
-150 YELADNSYVDLACH
+150 YQLDDNSYVDIACH
-164 KTSNGAV
+164 KTSNGVV

-217 LDLLVEGGS
+217 LDLLVEGSS

-233 KCNEVNTLVRINS
+233 KCNEANTLVRINS
-246 HNVYGMYSHG
+246 HGVYGMYSHG

-265 NPSIVYNATVP
+265 HPSMVYNTTVP
-276 NVSIVMVFYCLIIGV
+276 NVSIVMVFYCLVIGI

-314 KKELEDKNREL
+314 KKELENKNREL

-372 MLDSYLKKISTSS
+372 LLDSYLKKISTSS

-405 LKIEESSVYLPSILD
+405 LKIEESNVYLPSILD

-427 SNVQKKQLS
+427 SNVQKKQL
-436 LNTDIVD
+436 NFNIYTVD
-443 LKDTNVLTD
+443 LKDENVLTD

-477 NLSLVQKDGYGSY
+477 NLSLVQKDDFGNY

-500 ISKEFQEHVF
+500 ISKEFQEHIF
-510 EQFSKEATS
+510 EQFSREVTS

-539 MMGGSISVESDSG
+539 MIGGSIAVESDSG

-574 ISSNSI
+574 ISSNNI

-625 NNTYDV
+625 DNTYDA
-631 ILMDIQMPIMD
+631 ILMDIQMPVMD

-650 RRLGNRTPIIAMTA
+650 RKLGNRTPIIAMTA

-674 KEVGMDGYIAK
+674 KDVGMDGYISK

-690 SLVNTIM
+690 SLVSTIM
-697 NILSDQ
+697 NILNGQ

>member
-1 MPLLIWR
+1 
-8 TLMRNKRLA
+8 MRNKRLA
-17 ALLIGCGLI
+17 ALLLGCGLV

-39 LNNAQSKLIETVD
+39 LNNAQGKLIETVD

-115 RQYVLDDVDYEMV
+115 RQYVTDDVDYEMV

-150 YELADNSYVDLACH
+150 YELDDNSYVDLACH
-164 KTSNGAV
+164 KTKNGAV

-196 PEKENGTIVVMQKDK
+196 PERENGTIVVMQKDK
-211 IVASNN
+211 IIASNN
-217 LDLLVEGGS
+217 LDLLVDGS
-226 DVVEQIR
+226 SDIVDEIR
-233 KCNEVNTLVRINS
+233 KCNEANTLVGINS
-246 HNVYGMYSHG
+246 HHVYGMYSHG

-265 NPSIVYNATVP
+265 NPSMVYNATVP

-302 FVLERQRQEEAY
+302 FVEERQRQEEAY

-325 ELAIKQEAKANRS
+325 ELAIRQEAKANRS

-360 TSLAQSHLDDKE
+360 TSLAQTHLDDKE

-405 LKIEESSVYLPSILD
+405 LKIEESNVYLPSILD

-436 LNTDIVD
+436 LNINTVD
-443 LKDTNVLTD
+443 LKDSNVLTD

-463 VANAIKFTPSGGYV
+463 LANAIKFTPSGGYV
-477 NLSLVQKDGYGSY
+477 NLSLVQKDGYGNY

-500 ISKEFQEHVF
+500 ISKEFQEHIF
-510 EQFSKEATS
+510 EQFSREATS

-539 MMGGSISVESDSG
+539 MMGGSISVESESG

-567 ETTDNKI
+567 ETTDNKT
-574 ISSNSI
+574 ISSNNI

-607 GFRVDGASNGKE
+607 GFIVDGASNGKE

-625 NNTYDV
+625 DNTYDV

-642 GYEATKEL
+642 GYETTKEL

-674 KEVGMDGYIAK
+674 KDVGMDGYIAK
-685 PIDVK
+685 PIDVNK
-690 SLVNTIM
+690 LVSTIM

>member
-1 MPLLIWR
+1 
-8 TLMRNKRLA
+8 MRNKRLA
-17 ALLIGCGLI
+17 VLLVGCGLV

-39 LNNAQSKLIETVD
+39 LNNAQGKLVETID

-226 DVVEQIR
+226 DIVDEIR
-233 KCNEVNTLVRINS
+233 ECNEANTLVRINS

-265 NPSIVYNATVP
+265 NPSMVYNATVP

-360 TSLAQSHLDDKE
+360 TSLAQTHLDDKE

-427 SNVQKKQLS
+427 SNVQKKQLN
-436 LNTDIVD
+436 LNINIVD

-477 NLSLVQKDGYGSY
+477 NLSLVQKDDSGNY
-490 DFIVEDNGIG
+490 DFVVEDNGIG
-500 ISKEFQEHVF
+500 ISKEFQEHIF
-510 EQFSKEATS
+510 EQFAREATS
-519 TVSRVQGTGLGLSI
+519 TVSGVQGTGLGLSI

-539 MMGGSISVESDSG
+539 MMGGSISVESESG

-664 NAFSEDKKKA
+664 NAFREDKKKA
-674 KEVGMDGYIAK
+674 KEVGMDGYIPK

-690 SLVNTIM
+690 TLVSTIM
-697 NILSDQ
+697 SILSDQ

>member
-1 MPLLIWR
+1 
-8 TLMRNKRLA
+8 MRNKRLA
-17 ALLIGCGLI
+17 ALLISCGLV

-39 LNNAQSKLIETVD
+39 LNNAQGKLIETVE

-217 LDLLVEGGS
+217 LDLLVEGSS

-233 KCNEVNTLVRINS
+233 KCNEANTLVRINS
-246 HNVYGMYSHG
+246 HGVYGMYSHG

-265 NPSIVYNATVP
+265 NPSMVYNATVP

-302 FVLERQRQEEAY
+302 FVEERQRQEEAY

-360 TSLAQSHLDDKE
+360 TSLAQTHLDDKE

-405 LKIEESSVYLPSILD
+405 LKIEESNVYLPSILD

-443 LKDTNVLTD
+443 LRDSNVLTD

-477 NLSLVQKDGYGSY
+477 NLSLIQKDGYGNY

-500 ISKEFQEHVF
+500 ISKEFQEHIF
-510 EQFSKEATS
+510 EQFSREATS

-539 MMGGSISVESDSG
+539 MMGGSISVESESG

-567 ETTDNKI
+567 ETTDNKT
-574 ISSNSI
+574 ISTNSI

-607 GFRVDGASNGKE
+607 GFIVDGASNGKE
-619 AVDKAS
+619 AIDKTS
-625 NNTYDV
+625 DSTYDV

-650 RRLGNRTPIIAMTA
+650 RRLGNKTPIIAMTA
-664 NAFSEDKKKA
+664 NAFSEDRKKA
-674 KEVGMDGYIAK
+674 EDVGMDGYIAK
-685 PIDVK
+685 PIDVNK
-690 SLVNTIM
+690 LVSTII
-697 NILSDQ
+697 NILNDQ

>member
-1 MPLLIWR
+1 
-8 TLMRNKRLA
+8 MRNKRLA
-17 ALLIGCGLI
+17 ALLVGCGLV

-39 LNNAQSKLIETVD
+39 LNNAQGKLIETVD

-150 YELADNSYVDLACH
+150 YELADNSYVDLASH

-217 LDLLVEGGS
+217 LDLLVEGSS
-226 DVVEQIR
+226 DAVEQIR
-233 KCNEVNTLVRINS
+233 KCNEANTLVRINS
-246 HNVYGMYSHG
+246 HGVYGMYSHG

-265 NPSIVYNATVP
+265 NPSMVYNATVP

-302 FVLERQRQEEAY
+302 FVEERQRQEETY

-325 ELAIKQEAKANRS
+325 ELAIRQEAKANRS

-372 MLDSYLKKISTSS
+372 LLDSYLKKISTSS

-405 LKIEESSVYLPSILD
+405 LKIEESRVNLPSILD

-443 LKDTNVLTD
+443 LKDSNVLTD

-477 NLSLVQKDGYGSY
+477 NLSLVQKDDSGNY
-490 DFIVEDNGIG
+490 DFVVEDNGIG
-500 ISKEFQEHVF
+500 ISKEFQKHIF
-510 EQFSKEATS
+510 EQFSREATS
-519 TVSRVQGTGLGLSI
+519 TVSGVQGTGLGLSI

-539 MMGGSISVESDSG
+539 MMGGSISVESESG

-567 ETTDNKI
+567 ETTDNKT
-574 ISSNSI
+574 ISSNNI

-587 LLVEDNELNY
+587 LLVEDNELNF

-607 GFRVDGASNGKE
+607 GFIIDGASNGKE

-674 KEVGMDGYIAK
+674 KEVGMDGYIPK

-690 SLVNTIM
+690 TLVSTIM
-697 NILSDQ
+697 SILSDQ

>member
-1 MPLLIWR
+1 
-8 TLMRNKRLA
+8 MRNKRLA
-17 ALLIGCGLI
+17 TLLIGCGLI

-70 KSLVRQAIAVENVN
+70 KSLVRQAVAVENVC
-84 RQMEA
+84 RELQA
-89 GKFLEDII
+89 GKYLEDIV
-97 DEFWLTGIVEV
+97 DDYWLTGIVEV

-115 RQYVLDDVDYEMV
+115 RQYVTDDVDYEMV
-128 RDFVSDALKN
+128 MDFVSDALKN
-138 VIEYSSDTYINR
+138 VVEYSSETYINR
-150 YELADNSYVDLACH
+150 YQLDDNSYVDIACH
-164 KTSNGAV
+164 KTSNGVV

-217 LDLLVEGGS
+217 LDLLVEGSS

-233 KCNEVNTLVRINS
+233 KCNEANTLVRINS
-246 HNVYGMYSHG
+246 HGVYGMYSHG

-265 NPSIVYNATVP
+265 NPSMVYNATVP

-302 FVLERQRQEEAY
+302 FVEERQRQEEAY

-325 ELAIKQEAKANRS
+325 ELAIRQEAKANRS

-405 LKIEESSVYLPSILD
+405 LKIEESNVYLPSILD

-427 SNVQKKQLS
+427 SNVSKKQLS
-436 LNTDIVD
+436 LNINTVD
-443 LKDTNVLTD
+443 LKDSNVLTD

-477 NLSLVQKDGYGSY
+477 NLSLVQKDGYGNY

-500 ISKEFQEHVF
+500 ISKEFQEHIF
-510 EQFSKEATS
+510 EQFSREATS

-539 MMGGSISVESDSG
+539 IMGGSISVESESG

-574 ISSNSI
+574 ISSNNI

-607 GFRVDGASNGKE
+607 GFMVDGASNGKM

-625 NNTYDV
+625 DNAYDV

-664 NAFSEDKKKA
+664 NAFSEDRKKA
-674 KEVGMDGYIAK
+674 KDVGMDGYIAK
-685 PIDVK
+685 PIDVNK
-690 SLVNTIM
+690 LVSTIV
-697 NILSDQ
+697 NILGDQ

>member
-1 MPLLIWR
+1 MKATER
-8 TLMRNKRLA
+8 RLN
-17 ALLIGCGLI
+17 G
-26 LFLMTYFS
+26 
-34 SFSLD
+34 
-39 LNNAQSKLIETVD
+39 K
-52 SIKEQSANYVKYN
+52 NYVKYN

-70 KSLVRQAIAVENVN
+70 KSLVRQAVAVENVC
-84 RQMEA
+84 RELQA
-89 GKFLEDII
+89 GKFLEDIV
-97 DEFWLTGIVEV
+97 DDYWLTGIVEV

-115 RQYVLDDVDYEMV
+115 RQYVTDDVDYEMV
-128 RDFVSDALKN
+128 MDFISDALKN
-138 VIEYSSDTYINR
+138 VAEYSSETYINR
-150 YELADNSYVDLACH
+150 YQLDDNSYVDIACH
-164 KTSNGAV
+164 KTSNGVV
-171 LAYRHV
+171 LAYRHI
-177 LEQFAS
+177 LEQFAG

-217 LDLLVEGGS
+217 LDLLVEGSS

-233 KCNEVNTLVRINS
+233 KCNEANTLVRINS
-246 HNVYGMYSHG
+246 HGVYGMYSHG

-265 NPSIVYNATVP
+265 HPSMVYNSTIP
-276 NVSIVMVFYCLIIGV
+276 NVSIVMVFYCLVIGI

-405 LKIEESSVYLPSILD
+405 LKIEESIVYLPSILE

-443 LKDTNVLTD
+443 LRDSNVLTD

-477 NLSLVQKDGYGSY
+477 NLSLVQKDGYGNY

-500 ISKEFQEHVF
+500 ISKEFQEHIF
-510 EQFSKEATS
+510 EQFSREATS

-539 MMGGSISVESDSG
+539 MMGGSISVESESG

-567 ETTDNKI
+567 ETTDNKT
-574 ISSNSI
+574 ISSNNI

-619 AVDKAS
+619 AIDKAS
-625 NNTYDV
+625 DNTYDV

-685 PIDVK
+685 PINVNK
-690 SLVNTIM
+690 LVSTIM
-697 NILSDQ
+697 NILNDQ

>member
-1 MPLLIWR
+1 
-8 TLMRNKRLA
+8 MRNKRLA
-17 ALLIGCGLI
+17 TLLIGCGLI

-70 KSLVRQAIAVENVN
+70 KSLVRQAVAVENVC
-84 RQMEA
+84 RELQA
-89 GKFLEDII
+89 GKYLEDIV
-97 DEFWLTGIVEV
+97 DDYWLTGIVEV

-115 RQYVLDDVDYEMV
+115 RQYVTDDVDYEMV
-128 RDFVSDALKN
+128 MDFVSDALKN
-138 VIEYSSDTYINR
+138 VVEYSSETYINR
-150 YELADNSYVDLACH
+150 YQLDDNSYVDIACH
-164 KTSNGAV
+164 KTSNGVV

-217 LDLLVEGGS
+217 LDLLVEGSS

-233 KCNEVNTLVRINS
+233 KCNEANTLVRINS
-246 HNVYGMYSHG
+246 HGVYGMYSHG
-256 RDFYVYIYV
+256 RDFYVYV
-265 NPSIVYNATVP
+265 FVEPSMVYNTTVP
-276 NVSIVMVFYCLIIGV
+276 NVSIVMVFYCLVIGI

-405 LKIEESSVYLPSILD
+405 LKIEESNVYLPSILE

-443 LKDTNVLTD
+443 LRDSNVLTD

-477 NLSLVQKDGYGSY
+477 NLSLVQKDGYGNY

-500 ISKEFQEHVF
+500 ISKEFQEHIF
-510 EQFSKEATS
+510 EQFSREATS

-539 MMGGSISVESDSG
+539 MMGGSISVESESG

-580 IDTNKKI
+580 IDTNKKV

-607 GFRVDGASNGKE
+607 GFMVDGASNGKE
-619 AVDKAS
+619 AIDKAS
-625 NNTYDV
+625 DNTYDV

-650 RRLGNRTPIIAMTA
+650 RRLGNKTPIIAMTA
-664 NAFSEDKKKA
+664 NAFSEDRKKA
-674 KEVGMDGYIAK
+674 KEVGMDGYIPK
-685 PIDVK
+685 PIDVNK
-690 SLVNTIM
+690 LVSTIV

>member
-17 ALLIGCGLI
+17 TLLIGCGLI

-70 KSLVRQAIAVENVN
+70 KSLVRQAVAVENVC
-84 RQMEA
+84 RELQA
-89 GKFLEDII
+89 GKYLEDIV
-97 DEFWLTGIVEV
+97 DDYWLTGIVEV

-115 RQYVLDDVDYEMV
+115 RQYVTDDVDYEMV
-128 RDFVSDALKN
+128 MDFVSDALKN
-138 VIEYSSDTYINR
+138 VVEYSSETYINR
-150 YELADNSYVDLACH
+150 YQLDDNSYVDIACH
-164 KTSNGAV
+164 KTSNGVV

-217 LDLLVEGGS
+217 LDLLVEGSS
-226 DVVEQIR
+226 DIVEQIR
-233 KCNEVNTLVRINS
+233 KCNEANTLVRINS
-246 HNVYGMYSHG
+246 HSVYGMYSHG

-265 NPSIVYNATVP
+265 HPSMVYNTTVP
-276 NVSIVMVFYCLIIGV
+276 NVSIVMVFYCLVIGI

-405 LKIEESSVYLPSILD
+405 LKIEESHVNLPSILD

-436 LNTDIVD
+436 LNINIVD
-443 LKDTNVLTD
+443 LKDSNVLTD

-477 NLSLVQKDGYGSY
+477 NLSLVQKDGYGNY

-500 ISKEFQEHVF
+500 ISKEFQEHIF
-510 EQFSKEATS
+510 EQFSREATS

-539 MMGGSISVESDSG
+539 MMGGSISVESESG

-567 ETTDNKI
+567 ETTDNKT
-574 ISSNSI
+574 ISSNNI

-619 AVDKAS
+619 AIDKAS
-625 NNTYDV
+625 DNTYDV

-650 RRLGNRTPIIAMTA
+650 RKLGNRTPIIAMTA
-664 NAFSEDKKKA
+664 NAFSEDRKKA
-674 KEVGMDGYIAK
+674 EDVGMDGYIAK
-685 PIDVK
+685 PIDVNK
-690 SLVNTIM
+690 LVSTIM

>member
-1 MPLLIWR
+1 
-8 TLMRNKRLA
+8 MRNKRLV
-17 ALLIGCGLI
+17 ALLVGCGLV

-39 LNNAQSKLIETVD
+39 LNNAQGKLIETVE

-108 DEDGNLL
+108 DEDGDLL
-115 RQYVLDDVDYEMV
+115 RQYVTDDVDYEMV

-196 PEKENGTIVVMQKDK
+196 PEKENGTIVVMQKEK
-211 IVASNN
+211 IIASNN

-226 DVVEQIR
+226 DIVDEIR
-233 KCNEVNTLVRINS
+233 ECNEANTLVRINS
-246 HNVYGMYSHG
+246 HGVYGMYSHG
-256 RDFYVYIYV
+256 RDFYVYVYV
-265 NPSIVYNATVP
+265 NPSMVYNATVP

-302 FVLERQRQEEAY
+302 FVEERQRQEEAY

-405 LKIEESSVYLPSILD
+405 LKIEESNVNLPGLLD

-427 SNVQKKQLS
+427 SNVQKKQLN
-436 LNTDIVD
+436 LNINIVD

-477 NLSLVQKDGYGSY
+477 NLSLVQKDDSGNY

-500 ISKEFQEHVF
+500 ISKEFQEHIF
-510 EQFSKEATS
+510 EQFSREATS

-539 MMGGSISVESDSG
+539 MMGGSISVESKPG

-567 ETTDNKI
+567 ETTDNKT
-574 ISSNSI
+574 ISSNNI
-580 IDTNKKI
+580 IDTNKKV
-587 LLVEDNELNY
+587 LLVEDNELNF

-607 GFRVDGASNGKE
+607 GFIIDGASNGKE

-625 NNTYDV
+625 DNTYDV

-664 NAFSEDKKKA
+664 NAFSEDRNKA
-674 KEVGMDGYIAK
+674 KEVGMDGYIPK
-685 PIDVK
+685 PIDVNK
-690 SLVNTIM
+690 LVSKIM
-697 NILSDQ
+697 NILGDQ

>member
-70 KSLVRQAIAVENVN
+70 KSLVRQAVAVENVS
-84 RQMEA
+84 RELQA
-89 GKFLEDII
+89 GKFLENIVD
-97 DEFWLTGIVEV
+97 DYWLTGIVEV

-115 RQYVLDDVDYEMV
+115 RQYVTDDVDYEMV
-128 RDFVSDALKN
+128 MDFVSDALKN
-138 VIEYSSDTYINR
+138 VVEYSSETYINR
-150 YELADNSYVDLACH
+150 YQLDDNSYVDIACH
-164 KTSNGAV
+164 KTSNGVV
-171 LAYRHV
+171 LAYRHI
-177 LEQFAS
+177 LEQFAG

-211 IVASNN
+211 IIASNN
-217 LDLLVEGGS
+217 LDLLVVGS
-226 DVVEQIR
+226 SDIVDEIR
-233 KCNEVNTLVRINS
+233 KCNEANNLVRINS

-265 NPSIVYNATVP
+265 NPSMVYNATVP

-302 FVLERQRQEEAY
+302 FVEERQRQEEAY

-405 LKIEESSVYLPSILD
+405 LKIEESCVNLPSILD
-420 DIRDIVS
+420 DIGDIVS

-436 LNTDIVD
+436 LNINIVD
-443 LKDTNVLTD
+443 LKDSNVLTD

-477 NLSLVQKDGYGSY
+477 NLSLVQKDGYGNY

-500 ISKEFQEHVF
+500 ISKEFQEHIF
-510 EQFSKEATS
+510 EQFSREATS

-539 MMGGSISVESDSG
+539 MMGGSISVESESG
-552 KGSKFTISLCFKVTD
+552 KGSKFTISLCFKITD
-567 ETTDNKI
+567 ETTDNKT
-574 ISSNSI
+574 ISSNNI
-580 IDTNKKI
+580 IDTNKKV

-625 NNTYDV
+625 DNTYDV

-650 RRLGNRTPIIAMTA
+650 RGLGNRTPIIAMTA

-674 KEVGMDGYIAK
+674 KDVGMDGYIAK
-685 PIDVK
+685 PIDVNK
-690 SLVNTIM
+690 LVSTIV

>member
-1 MPLLIWR
+1 
-8 TLMRNKRLA
+8 MRNKRLA
-17 ALLIGCGLI
+17 VLLVGCGLV

-39 LNNAQSKLIETVD
+39 LNNAQGKLVETID

-138 VIEYSSDTYINR
+138 VVEYSSETYINR
-150 YELADNSYVDLACH
+150 YQLDDNSYVDIACH
-164 KTSNGAV
+164 KTSNGVV

-217 LDLLVEGGS
+217 LDLLVEGSS
-226 DVVEQIR
+226 DVVDEIR
-233 KCNEVNTLVRINS
+233 KCNEANTLVRINS
-246 HNVYGMYSHG
+246 HSVYGMYSHG
-256 RDFYVYIYV
+256 RDFFVYIYV
-265 NPSIVYNATVP
+265 NPSMVYNITVP
-276 NVSIVMVFYCLIIGV
+276 NVSIVMVFYCLVIGI

-302 FVLERQRQEEAY
+302 FVLERQKQEEAY

-405 LKIEESSVYLPSILD
+405 LKIEKSHVNLPNLLD

-427 SNVQKKQLS
+427 SNVQKKQL
-436 LNTDIVD
+436 NFNIYTID
-443 LKDTNVLTD
+443 LKDENVLTD

-477 NLSLVQKDGYGSY
+477 NLSLVQKDDSGNY

-500 ISKEFQEHVF
+500 ISKEFQEHIF
-510 EQFSKEATS
+510 EQFSREATS

-539 MMGGSISVESDSG
+539 MMGGSISVESESG

-567 ETTDNKI
+567 ETTDNKT

-607 GFRVDGASNGKE
+607 GFIVDGASNGKE

-625 NNTYDV
+625 DNTYDV

-664 NAFSEDKKKA
+664 NAFSEDRKKA
-674 KEVGMDGYIAK
+674 KDVGMDGYIPK
-685 PIDVK
+685 PIDVNK
-690 SLVNTIM
+690 LVSTIM
-697 NILSDQ
+697 NILNDQ

>member
-17 ALLIGCGLI
+17 ALLVGCGLV

-39 LNNAQSKLIETVD
+39 LNNAQGKLIETVE

-150 YELADNSYVDLACH
+150 YELDDNSYVDLACH
-164 KTSNGAV
+164 KTGRGAV

-226 DVVEQIR
+226 DIVDEIR
-233 KCNEVNTLVRINS
+233 ECNEANTLVRINS

-265 NPSIVYNATVP
+265 NPSMVYNATVP

-302 FVLERQRQEEAY
+302 FVEERQRQEEAY

-325 ELAIKQEAKANRS
+325 ELAIRQEAKANRS
-338 KQEFLFNMSHDIR
+338 EQEFLFNMSHDIR

-360 TSLAQSHLDDKE
+360 TSLAQSHLDNKE

-405 LKIEESSVYLPSILD
+405 LKIEESNVYLPSILD

-477 NLSLVQKDGYGSY
+477 NLSLVQKDGYGNY

-500 ISKEFQEHVF
+500 ISKEFQEHIF
-510 EQFSKEATS
+510 EQFSREATS

-539 MMGGSISVESDSG
+539 MMGGSISVESESG

-574 ISSNSI
+574 ISSNNI

-625 NNTYDV
+625 DNTYDV
-631 ILMDIQMPIMD
+631 ILMDIQMPVMD

-664 NAFSEDKKKA
+664 NAFSEDRRKA
-674 KEVGMDGYIAK
+674 KEVGMDGYIPK

-690 SLVNTIM
+690 TLVSTIM
-697 NILSDQ
+697 NILNGQ

>member
-1 MPLLIWR
+1 
-8 TLMRNKRLA
+8 MRNKRLA

-70 KSLVRQAIAVENVN
+70 KSLVRQAVAVENVC
-84 RQMEA
+84 RELQA
-89 GKFLEDII
+89 GKYLEDIV
-97 DEFWLTGIVEV
+97 DDYWLTGIVEV
-108 DEDGNLL
+108 DEDGNLI
-115 RQYVLDDVDYEMV
+115 RQYVTDDVDYEMV
-128 RDFVSDALKN
+128 MDFVSDALKN

-150 YELADNSYVDLACH
+150 YELADNSYVDIACH
-164 KTSNGAV
+164 KTSNGVV

-217 LDLLVEGGS
+217 LDLLIEGSS

-233 KCNEVNTLVRINS
+233 KCNEANTLDRINS
-246 HNVYGMYSHG
+246 HGVYGMYSHG

-265 NPSIVYNATVP
+265 NPSMVYNTTVP
-276 NVSIVMVFYCLIIGV
+276 NVSIVMVFYCLVIGI

-405 LKIEESSVYLPSILD
+405 LKIEESHVNLPSILD

-443 LKDTNVLTD
+443 LRDSNVLTD

-477 NLSLVQKDGYGSY
+477 NLSLVQKDGYGNY

-500 ISKEFQEHVF
+500 ISKEFQEHIF
-510 EQFSKEATS
+510 EQFSREATS

-539 MMGGSISVESDSG
+539 MMGGSISVESESG

-567 ETTDNKI
+567 ETTDNKT
-574 ISSNSI
+574 ISTNSI

-607 GFRVDGASNGKE
+607 GFIVDGASNGKE
-619 AVDKAS
+619 TVDKAS
-625 NNTYDV
+625 DNTYDV

-650 RRLGNRTPIIAMTA
+650 RRLGNKTPIIAMTA
-664 NAFSEDKKKA
+664 NAFSEDRKKA
-674 KEVGMDGYIAK
+674 KDVGMDGYIAK
-685 PIDVK
+685 PIDVNK
-690 SLVNTIM
+690 LVSTIM
-697 NILSDQ
+697 NILGDQ